1 MQPFTPAFHLGTP
14 HGVVAAFHLPDSS
27 APVDPAVLAE
37 LAPEEAAHAATLGGY
52 VQVSF
57 VGGRLALRAARRLVG
72 APLDAVLPDPR
83 GTPVLGRGWV
93 GSVSHKRTL
102 AVAMVARDVEGT
114 LGVDLEDL
122 LPERRN
128 VTDKV
133 LRPEEVAEVEAL
145 PDQLIWNATVLRF
158 SMKESIYKALDP
170 YVRRYVGFHEATVRP
185 SLEGTA
191 QITLHLA
198 QGEGPFVVDGRFQ
211 WLEGRVL
218 TSVRIRRA

>member
-14 HGVVAAFHLPDSS
+14 HGVVAALHLPDSP
-27 APVDPAVLAE
+27 AAVDPAVLAE
-37 LAPEEAAHAATLGGY
+37 LAPEEAAHAATLGGF

-57 VGGRLALRAARRLVG
+57 VGGRLALRAARRMVG
-72 APLDAVLPDPR
+72 APLDAVLPDER

-102 AVAMVARDVEGT
+102 AVAMVARDHEGT

-122 LPERRN
+122 LPARPSVTER
-128 VTDKV
+128 V
-133 LRPEEVAEVEAL
+133 LRPEEIAQIAEL
-145 PDQLIWNATVLRF
+145 PPELAWNATVLRF

-170 YVRRYVGFHEATVRP
+170 YVRRYVGFHEATVQP
-185 SLEGTA
+185 TLEGTA
-191 QITLHLA
+191 EITLHLA
-198 QGEGPFVVDGRFQ
+198 HGEGPFAVEGRFQ
-211 WLEGRVL
+211 WLEGRVM

>member
-14 HGVVAAFHLPDSS
+14 HGVVAAVHLPDSP
-27 APVDPAVLAE
+27 APVDASVLAE
-37 LAPEEAAHAATLGGY
+37 LAPEEAAYASTLGGY

-57 VGGRLALRAARRLVG
+57 VGGRLALRAARRMVG
-72 APLDAVLPDPR
+72 APLDAVLPDAR

-93 GSVSHKRTL
+93 ASVSHKRTL
-102 AVAMVARDVEGT
+102 AIAMVARDTEGT

-122 LPERRN
+122 LPDRTSVTER
-128 VTDKV
+128 V
-133 LRPEEVAEVEAL
+133 LRPEEVDAVSKLAPGL
-145 PDQLIWNATVLRF
+145 SWNATVLRF

-170 YVRRYVGFHEATVRP
+170 FVRRYVGFHEATVLP

-191 QITLHLA
+191 EIALHLA

-211 WLEGRVL
+211 WLEGRVM